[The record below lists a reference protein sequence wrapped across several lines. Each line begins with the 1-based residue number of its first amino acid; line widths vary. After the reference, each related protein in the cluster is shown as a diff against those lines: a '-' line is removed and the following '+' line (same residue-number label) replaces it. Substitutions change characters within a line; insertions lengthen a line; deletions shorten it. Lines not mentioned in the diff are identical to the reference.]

1 MYVRVPAN
9 LEAQN
14 PILEMVNKGQ
24 FFNEITLVLSFKAI
38 SVLKCR

>member
-1 MYVRVPAN
+1 MDLRAPAN
-9 LEAQN
+9 PEAQN
-14 PILEMVNKGQ
+14 PILEIVNKGQ